1 MSSLSEQDHLNPND
15 PRYYAPRWLRE
26 RSALRLSP
34 SSETNS
40 ERARL
45 PVSSSPYF
53 NALYEEAVSKALQSP
68 LDPEV
73 IHESP
78 EFVNELDRRIALI
91 RVARRFAAAVGI
103 AALVAL
109 FFVIMVPASRDYARP
124 ADGGAS
130 SFSGIWQS
138 IRTALYQP
146 PRRDDDAKPAL
157 SEFQTLL
164 ASTRT
169 SPPVITHEQSETLLQ
184 QFLQWRQ
191 KPDSTEAPQ
200 Q

>member
-34 SSETNS
+34 LSEAGS
-40 ERARL
+40 ERALL
-45 PVSSSPYF
+45 PVSSSPSF

-73 IHESP
+73 IHEP
-78 EFVNELDRRIALI
+78 AGFVNELDRRIALI
-91 RVARRFAAAVGI
+91 TVASRFAAAVGI
-103 AALVAL
+103 AALVAM

-130 SFSGIWQS
+130 SFSGILQS

>member
-34 SSETNS
+34 LSETGP
-40 ERARL
+40 ERAQL
-45 PVSSSPYF
+45 PVSSSPSF

-73 IHESP
+73 IHEP
-78 EFVNELDRRIALI
+78 AGFVNELDRRIALI
-91 RVARRFAAAVGI
+91 TVARRFAAAVGI
-103 AALVAL
+103 AALAAL

-130 SFSGIWQS
+130 SFSGILQS

>member
-34 SSETNS
+34 LSEAGS

-45 PVSSSPYF
+45 PVSSSPSF

-73 IHESP
+73 IHEP
-78 EFVNELDRRIALI
+78 AGFVNELDRRIALI
-91 RVARRFAAAVGI
+91 TVARRFAAAVGI
-103 AALVAL
+103 AALVAM

-130 SFSGIWQS
+130 SFSGILQS

-169 SPPVITHEQSETLLQ
+169 SPPVVTHEQSETLLQ
-184 QFLQWRQ
+184 QFLQWHQ